1 MISRVTKSKW
11 LPIVAG
17 LYESPWRRASI
28 GVAVLLAVV
37 LLSSCDDGTTVLPT
51 AIPQTISATST
62 PGQVPP
68 TLMPEPTRTTLP
80 ESTPSQIPT
89 AAPTS
94 EPTSTQT
101 PVSDLPPPGA
111 VRDLQAVSVTETS
124 IMLQW
129 KPPAN
134 SDAASVERY
143 EVARDISLRP
153 DEHYFVSETAF
164 TETGL
169 RSGTEH
175 KYRVKAIGE
184 GGTEGEEVSI
194 RVSTLD
200 SSTPEPTR
208 TPTPEPT
215 PIQAATPTSEPT
227 STQTPVSDLPPPGA
241 VRDLQ
246 AVSVTETSI
255 MLQWKPPA
263 NSDAASVERY
273 EVARDISLRPDEH
286 YFVSETAFTETGL
299 RSGTEHKYRVKAIG
313 EGGTEGEEVSI
324 RVSTLDS
331 STPEPTRTP
340 TPEPTPI
347 QAATPTSE
355 PTSTQTP
362 VSDLPPPGAVRDLQA
377 VSVTETSIMLQWKPP
392 ANSDAAS
399 VERYEVARDISLR
412 PDEHYFVSETAFT
425 ETGLRSGTEHK
436 YRVKAIGEG
445 GTEGEEV
452 SIRVSTLDSST
463 PEPTRTPTPEPTP
476 IQAATPTHTP
486 EPIST
491 PTPVPQAT
499 PTSTRTPS
507 TPAILSATATSS
519 ATPVPSPTRAVKATP
534 TPSTTP
540 PQVTPTPTSGPPP
553 SATPTPQAIPDV
565 RIRCIFFD
573 GVVSRQ
579 EPDEYVEIFNAG
591 KAPQDLEGWSLMD
604 ISDGLPTFVFPQ
616 RTLAPGSTVRLY
628 TNEVHEE
635 WGGFSFGR
643 GSAVWSNSDPDTAG
657 LYDAQGRLVSTKS
670 YPPGCE

>member
-68 TLMPEPTRTTLP
+68 TLTPEPTRTTLP

-143 EVARDISLRP
+143 EVTRDISLRP

-215 PIQAATPTSEPT
+215 PIQAATPT
-227 STQTPVSDLPPPGA
+227 
-241 VRDLQ
+241 
-246 AVSVTETSI
+246 
-255 MLQWKPPA
+255 
-263 NSDAASVERY
+263 
-273 EVARDISLRPDEH
+273 
-286 YFVSETAFTETGL
+286 
-299 RSGTEHKYRVKAIG
+299 
-313 EGGTEGEEVSI
+313 
-324 RVSTLDS
+324 
-331 STPEPTRTP
+331 P
-340 TPEPTPI
+340 TPEPTGCY
-347 QAATPTSE
+347 A
-355 PTSTQTP
+355 
-362 VSDLPPPGAVRDLQA
+362 
-377 VSVTETSIMLQWKPP
+377 
-392 ANSDAAS
+392 
-399 VERYEVARDISLR
+399 
-412 PDEHYFVSETAFT
+412 
-425 ETGLRSGTEHK
+425 
-436 YRVKAIGEG
+436 
-445 GTEGEEV
+445 
-452 SIRVSTLDSST
+452 DSH
-463 PEPTRTPTPEPTP
+463 
-476 IQAATPTHTP
+476 A
-486 EPIST
+486 
-491 PTPVPQAT
+491 
-499 PTSTRTPS
+499 
-507 TPAILSATATSS
+507 
-519 ATPVPSPTRAVKATP
+519 
-534 TPSTTP
+534 
-540 PQVTPTPTSGPPP
+540 
-553 SATPTPQAIPDV
+553 
-565 RIRCIFFD
+565 
-573 GVVSRQ
+573 
-579 EPDEYVEIFNAG
+579 
-591 KAPQDLEGWSLMD
+591 
-604 ISDGLPTFVFPQ
+604 
-616 RTLAPGSTVRLY
+616 
-628 TNEVHEE
+628 
-635 WGGFSFGR
+635 
-643 GSAVWSNSDPDTAG
+643 
-657 LYDAQGRLVSTKS
+657 
-670 YPPGCE
+670 

>member
-143 EVARDISLRP
+143 EVTRDISLRP

-215 PIQAATPTSEPT
+215 PIQAATPT
-227 STQTPVSDLPPPGA
+227 
-241 VRDLQ
+241 
-246 AVSVTETSI
+246 
-255 MLQWKPPA
+255 
-263 NSDAASVERY
+263 
-273 EVARDISLRPDEH
+273 
-286 YFVSETAFTETGL
+286 
-299 RSGTEHKYRVKAIG
+299 
-313 EGGTEGEEVSI
+313 
-324 RVSTLDS
+324 
-331 STPEPTRTP
+331 P
-340 TPEPTPI
+340 TPEPTPTEI
-347 QAATPTSE
+347 PVGFGPGTYEVSKDISPGTYVGRAGTGALDSCSWTRLSGASGEFSDVIAVDNARGQFYVEILDTDKYFRTGCALDLTTTRSLANTATAKPETDGSESWRGLVVAPEDRCSPYDSDDYRYSQSVEQRIVTSMGGIVYGPYTGRWFDNTSE
-355 PTSTQTP
+355 TDIEHIVARSEAHDSGLCDASAETRRRFATDLLNLTLASPEVNRSQKSGKDASEWLPELNRCWFASRVVEVRREYALSVDEHERDILEGILSGCTSTEM
-362 VSDLPPPGAVRDLQA
+362 VVL
-377 VSVTETSIMLQWKPP
+377 
-392 ANSDAAS
+392 DAP
-399 VERYEVARDISLR
+399 EGT
-412 PDEHYFVSETAFT
+412 SET
-425 ETGLRSGTEHK
+425 L
-436 YRVKAIGEG
+436 
-445 GTEGEEV
+445 
-452 SIRVSTLDSST
+452 
-463 PEPTRTPTPEPTP
+463 
-476 IQAATPTHTP
+476 
-486 EPIST
+486 
-491 PTPVPQAT
+491 
-499 PTSTRTPS
+499 
-507 TPAILSATATSS
+507 TPAPEDEEGSS
-519 ATPVPSPTRAVKATP
+519 ALELYDDNGNGRITCAEARNHGIAPVRRGHPAYEYMNDA
-534 TPSTTP
+534 
-540 PQVTPTPTSGPPP
+540 
-553 SATPTPQAIPDV
+553 DD
-565 RIRCIFFD
+565 D
-573 GVVSRQ
+573 GVV
-579 EPDEYVEIFNAG
+579 
-591 KAPQDLEGWSLMD
+591 
-604 ISDGLPTFVFPQ
+604 
-616 RTLAPGSTVRLY
+616 
-628 TNEVHEE
+628 
-635 WGGFSFGR
+635 
-643 GSAVWSNSDPDTAG
+643 
-657 LYDAQGRLVSTKS
+657 
-670 YPPGCE
+670 CE

>member
-143 EVARDISLRP
+143 EVTRDISLLP

-215 PIQAATPTSEPT
+215 P
-227 STQTPVSDLPPPGA
+227 QTPVSDLPPPGA

-273 EVARDISLRPDEH
+273 EVTRDISL
-286 YFVSETAFTETGL
+286 L
-299 RSGTEHKYRVKAIG
+299 
-313 EGGTEGEEVSI
+313 
-324 RVSTLDS
+324 
-331 STPEPTRTP
+331 
-340 TPEPTPI
+340 
-347 QAATPTSE
+347 
-355 PTSTQTP
+355 
-362 VSDLPPPGAVRDLQA
+362 
-377 VSVTETSIMLQWKPP
+377 
-392 ANSDAAS
+392 
-399 VERYEVARDISLR
+399 

-486 EPIST
+486 EPT
-491 PTPVPQAT
+491 PTEIPV
-499 PTSTRTPS
+499 
-507 TPAILSATATSS
+507 TPAPEDEEGSS
-519 ATPVPSPTRAVKATP
+519 ALELYDDNGNGRITCAEARNHGIAPVRRGHPAYEYMNDA
-534 TPSTTP
+534 
-540 PQVTPTPTSGPPP
+540 
-553 SATPTPQAIPDV
+553 AD
-565 RIRCIFFD
+565 D
-573 GVVSRQ
+573 GVV
-579 EPDEYVEIFNAG
+579 
-591 KAPQDLEGWSLMD
+591 
-604 ISDGLPTFVFPQ
+604 
-616 RTLAPGSTVRLY
+616 
-628 TNEVHEE
+628 
-635 WGGFSFGR
+635 
-643 GSAVWSNSDPDTAG
+643 
-657 LYDAQGRLVSTKS
+657 
-670 YPPGCE
+670 CE